1 MHSAPPMLATLVL
14 ALAFALGLG
23 SLARWLRLPPL
34 FGYLLAGIVIG
45 PHSPGFVGDAALT
58 ATMAEV
64 GVALLLFGVGLHF
77 RLRDLRAVWH
87 IALPGAA
94 AQLGIAALL
103 GGLLGTIGLG
113 LGPGAALVFGL
124 ALGIS
129 STVVA
134 TRMLTEDGR
143 IGGPAGR
150 IALGWLVVQDLFA
163 VLALVMVPATA
174 RAESE
179 GLVAALLGAVLE
191 LLGFALCVLL
201 IGRRGLPALLTR
213 LARAPSREL
222 FTLGVIVA
230 ALGTAY
236 AASEL
241 FHVSFALGAFF
252 AGMLLG
258 ESDLGHQAAAEAMPL
273 QRVFAALF
281 FVSVGM
287 LLDPAM
293 MLTAPLLS
301 LGALLVVLLGIGGAT
316 FLLLLAAS
324 IPPATAA
331 IVAGALSQIAE
342 FSFLL
347 TSYAIGQGLLPPV
360 ANAPVLAAAF
370 GGILALPLTQRG
382 FAGLAR
388 RIEASAAWRRW
399 EARRPHAGLTPP
411 ETEGLAEH
419 VILVG
424 HGRVGAVVAEALRHH
439 DLDPLVIEADRLV
452 AERARA
458 AGFAVIWGDASR
470 PEVLQAARPETARL
484 VILALPDAAAAR
496 RVLQLVRAANPAIQ
510 VAARAHDDADFALLQ
525 AEDCVGLAVMG
536 EREIA
541 LGISEFALRRLGVEV
556 EAAQATIDSLREGLP
571 GMGWSPGPGAP
582 PSPSGQPARR
592 AITATGPPP
601 SGP

>member
-1 MHSAPPMLATLVL
+1 MLATLVL
-14 ALAFALGLG
+14 ALALALGLG

-58 ATMAEV
+58 GTMAEV

-77 RLRDLRAVWH
+77 RLRDLRAVWRV
-87 IALPGAA
+87 ALPGAVL
-94 AQLGIAALL
+94 QTGFAALL
-103 GGLLGTIGLG
+103 GGLLGAAGFG

-134 TRMLTEDGR
+134 TRMLAEAGQ

-150 IALGWLVVQDLFA
+150 IALGWLVVQDLLA
-163 VLALVMVPATA
+163 VLALVLVPAA
-174 RAESE
+174 SRAETE
-179 GLVAALLGAVLE
+179 GLATALLGAALE

-201 IGRRGLPALLTR
+201 IGRRGLPALL
-213 LARAPSREL
+213 LWFARAPSREL

-287 LLDPAM
+287 LLEPAA
-293 MLTAPLLS
+293 LLEAPLLS
-301 LGALLVVLLGIGGAT
+301 VGALLVVLLGIGGAS
-316 FLLLLAAS
+316 FLLLLAAR
-324 IPPATAA
+324 IPPGMAA
-331 IVAGALSQIAE
+331 AVAGALGQIAE

-347 TSYAIGQGLLPPV
+347 TSYAIAQGLLPPE

-370 GGILALPLTQRG
+370 GSILVLPLSQRG
-382 FAGLAR
+382 FAVLGE
-388 RIEASAAWRRW
+388 RIAASAAWYRW
-399 EARRPHAGLTPP
+399 DHARPGIGFALP
-411 ETEGLAEH
+411 EVEGLADH
-419 VILVG
+419 AILIG
-424 HGRVGAVVAEALRHH
+424 YGRVGAVVAEALRCHG
-439 DLDPLVIEADRLV
+439 LAVVVVEADRLA
-452 AERARA
+452 AERAKAR
-458 AGFAVIWGDASR
+458 GLDTIWGDASR
-470 PEVLQAARPETARL
+470 AEVLRAARPETARL
-484 VILALPDAAAAR
+484 AVLALPDAAAAR
-496 RVLQLVRAANPAIQ
+496 RVLQMVRAANPD
-510 VAARAHDDADFALLQ
+510 VLAAVRAHDDADMALLQ

-541 LGISEFALRRLGVEV
+541 LGICDFALRRLGVEV
-556 EAAQATIDSLREGLP
+556 DAVQATIDRLRAGLP
-571 GMGWSPGPGAP
+571 AGTAA
-582 PSPSGQPARR
+582 SG
-592 AITATGPPP
+592 
-601 SGP
+601 